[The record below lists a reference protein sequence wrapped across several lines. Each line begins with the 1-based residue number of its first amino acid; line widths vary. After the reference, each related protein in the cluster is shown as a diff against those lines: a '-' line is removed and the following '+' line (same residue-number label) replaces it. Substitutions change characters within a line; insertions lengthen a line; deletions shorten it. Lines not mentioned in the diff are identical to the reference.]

1 MSQYVIHSPTRTPCF
16 CGQKLFNYVW
26 ELTGDA
32 SIALEHSL
40 NVCLTALK
48 CVEVA
53 DKDPGVYR
61 LGILRIG
68 LVPHLTHLHSAFGR
82 HCPVCLQQSVQQHI
96 TIPSG
101 YEDCNQL
108 FSNTSPYHLDA
119 RIATRYSVT
128 HHRTIWMQ
136 GLQPIVQ

>member
-1 MSQYVIHSPTRTPCF
+1 MIRWERYAARMRAVENACKDFVTSRAIRTGRISTRPKYQNF
-16 CGQKLFNYVW
+16 YNGKFSNYVR

-40 NVCLTALK
+40 NVCLTALE

-82 HCPVCLQQSVQQHI
+82 HCPVCLQRSVQ
-96 TIPSG
+96 
-101 YEDCNQL
+101 
-108 FSNTSPYHLDA
+108 
-119 RIATRYSVT
+119 
-128 HHRTIWMQ
+128 
-136 GLQPIVQ
+136 